1 MAIYKL
7 TAFEQT
13 GKKVLDEDFEAIND
27 RLAKEVG
34 QKILTERK
42 LLNKTHRCTSAL
54 GKLVL
59 FHR

>member
-13 GKKVLDEDFEAIND
+13 GEKVLDEDFEANND
-27 RLAKEVG
+27 QLAKKIGME
-34 QKILTERK
+34 ILTEKK
-42 LLNKTHRCTSAL
+42 LHNKTHRCTSAL